1 MPLYIK
7 EDDVDSLVDVTDA
20 IAALEEGFRHWRR
33 DGTENLP
40 RQRLPL
46 PVRTL
51 WRTSQNVCL

>member
-7 EDDVDSLVDVTDA
+7 EDDVDSLVDVSDA

-40 RQRLPL
+40 RQRF
-46 PVRTL
+46 REKGGE
-51 WRTSQNVCL
+51 RQRGDER

>member
-20 IAALEEGFRHWRR
+20 IDALEEGFRHWRR

-40 RQRLPL
+40 RQRLP
-46 PVRTL
+46 
-51 WRTSQNVCL
+51 